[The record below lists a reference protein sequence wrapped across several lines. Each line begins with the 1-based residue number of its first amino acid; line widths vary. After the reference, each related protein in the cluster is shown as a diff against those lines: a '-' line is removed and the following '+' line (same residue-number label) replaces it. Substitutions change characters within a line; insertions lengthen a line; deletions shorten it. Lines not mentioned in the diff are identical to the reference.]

1 MFDSLR
7 RVIMPLTLSEARSVV
22 QDLYSKESRARRWF
36 YTPINMLIE
45 VCGDIAVTKV
55 TEEHIATWERL
66 VHSDKSPEKGGGQ
79 RSNHTIDSYK
89 RCMRAFWNH
98 LVKMGY
104 VKHSPASKLNFR
116 IVLSNE
122 PKHLHDGD
130 IEALLNAA
138 ADNARDFA
146 MIHALRASGIRIGGL
161 LSMQASQL
169 NITRYRT
176 PEDNMT
182 EDEWQLVQLA
192 RQSNLEHMID
202 QSYLWFYQG
211 DCTVI
216 EKGKRGSKKI
226 HTAFFDHD
234 CCIALLNYLKTR
246 PAKSSDAL
254 WITSTGEALT
264 ESGVYLA
271 FKRVAARAGVDAS
284 PHALR
289 HTFAT
294 RLLSQDVDP
303 KTVSM
308 FLGHADFRTT
318 LKVYMNPRK
327 EDLARKYRQT
337 RNSGYNNH
345 R

>member
-1 MFDSLR
+1 MFDGLR
-7 RVIMPLTLSEARSVV
+7 RTIMPLTLSEARSVV
-22 QDLYSKESRARRWF
+22 QNIYSRESRARRWF

-45 VCGDIAVTKV
+45 VCGDIPVTKV
-55 TEEHIATWERL
+55 TEEHIATWERA
-66 VHSDKSPEKGGGQ
+66 VHGEKAPGKGGGS

-98 LVKMGY
+98 LVKMGH
-104 VKHSPASKLNFR
+104 VKRSPAGKLNFR
-116 IVLSNE
+116 LVLQND
-122 PKHLHDGD
+122 PKHINEEQL
-130 IEALLNAA
+130 ESLLNAA

-146 MIHALRASGIRIGGL
+146 MIHTLRASGIRIGGL

-169 NITRYRT
+169 NIVRYRA
-176 PEDNMT
+176 PEDSMT
-182 EDEWQLVQLA
+182 PDEWELVSLA
-192 RQSNLEHMID
+192 SQSGLEHVID
-202 QSYLWFYQG
+202 PSFLWFYQG

-216 EKGKRGSKKI
+216 EKGKGGSKKI

-234 CCIALLNYLKTR
+234 CCLALLQYLKTR
-246 PAKSSDAL
+246 PHDASDAL

-289 HTFAT
+289 HTFAM
-294 RLLSQDVDP
+294 RMLSDDVDP

-337 RNSGYNNH
+337 RNNGYNNH